1 MLGLMLGCYHLEIL
15 VSEQGSPH
23 FHFAVNPASYV
34 ASSVDWDPH
43 SRKPSPCDETSDRRS
58 SHDRGAGYV
67 D

>member
-34 ASSVDWDPH
+34 ASSVDKHLLIMNPEL
-43 SRKPSPCDETSDRRS
+43 KEM
-58 SHDRGAGYV
+58 GF
-67 D
+67 